1 MKYKIKK
8 IGLGGSVAILT
19 QSYSK
24 LFGLMSTC
32 FATLVVTLMLTSCS
46 YNSGKHS
53 FQTSDEAV
61 TAYNAR
67 LSELR
72 KEDRVT
78 TQHLIAIVNDW
89 RVLDDSVSSCI
100 KRDTI
105 ARPHHSPM
113 AEYRELRDS
122 FHIEL
127 NRLASSKV
135 RNYHD
140 LVLLKEQTNIYADDT
155 DLKQA
160 ANAAQPFFVSLDSL
174 PIYNKGGKKAVM
186 KRYRQFL
193 ATASNRPIA
202 SKEDL
207 LQFIKTEHSYYRTF
221 LQYLPE
227 LAGED
232 VADIRNKTEKCCVQI
247 LRAADNKV
255 ISHKDAMIYIAM
267 RTNLRLIRNAQT
279 AAADLQ
285 SGKVTNEETAQAYLL
300 MLVQPFTVINDLS
313 MAVLSEKDMADLYK
327 LADSL
332 PKDIDRL
339 AKIAKLDKQRLSDMP
354 MLLMKIYLTRLYSPQ
369 ETQTDYAAEFLQRL
383 PFFGATPVAETYGHA

>member
-1 MKYKIKK
+1 MKFIIRT
-8 IGLGGSVAILT
+8 IGLGGSELHLV

-24 LFGLMSTC
+24 LFCMMYTC
-32 FATLVVTLMLTSCS
+32 FATLVVTLMLSSCS
-46 YNSGKHS
+46 DKTGKQS
-53 FQTSDEAV
+53 FHTSDETV
-61 TAYNAR
+61 TAYHTR

-72 KEDRVT
+72 KENKVT
-78 TQHLIAIVNDW
+78 MQRLVAIVDEW
-89 RVLDDSVSSCI
+89 RVLDDSVSACI

-105 ARPHHSPM
+105 ARPHHYPM

-127 NRLASSKV
+127 NRLASSKA

-140 LVLLKEQTNIYADDT
+140 LVLLKEQTNIYADDKE
-155 DLKQA
+155 LKQA
-160 ANAAQPFFVSLDSL
+160 AKAAQPFFASLDSL
-174 PIYNKGGKKAVM
+174 PIYNKGGRKAVM

-193 ATASNRPIA
+193 ATASAKPIA
-202 SKEDL
+202 SKEEL
-207 LQFIKTEHSYYRTF
+207 LQFIRTEHSHYRAF

-247 LRAADNKV
+247 LRAADIKV
-255 ISHKDAMIYIAM
+255 ISHKDAMIYLAM
-267 RTNLRLIRNAQT
+267 RTNLRLIRNAQV

-285 SGKVTNEETAQAYLL
+285 SGKVTDEETAQAYLL
-300 MLVQPFTVINDLS
+300 MLVQPFTAIDDLS
-313 MAVLSEKDMADLYK
+313 MAVLPEKDMTDLYK
-327 LADSL
+327 LADGL

-354 MLLMKIYLTRLYSPQ
+354 TLLMKIYLTRL
-369 ETQTDYAAEFLQRL
+369 
-383 PFFGATPVAETYGHA
+383 

>member
-1 MKYKIKK
+1 MKLKIVEFDTTS
-8 IGLGGSVAILT
+8 GTCRCNASRRCVTPNRTVAIKLT
-19 QSYSK
+19 
-24 LFGLMSTC
+24 TC
-32 FATLVVTLMLTSCS
+32 IATLFATIVLTACS
-46 YNSGKHS
+46 DTSGKQS

-61 TAYNAR
+61 TAYHAR

-78 TQHLIAIVNDW
+78 MQHLVAIVNDW

-105 ARPHHSPM
+105 ARPHHYPM

-127 NRLASSKV
+127 NRLASSKA

-140 LVLLKEQTNIYADDT
+140 LVFLKEQTYIYGEDAE
-155 DLKQA
+155 LKQA
-160 ANAAQPFFVSLDSL
+160 ANTAQPFFASLDSL
-174 PIYNKGGKKAVM
+174 SIYNKDGKKAVM

-193 ATASNRPIA
+193 ATASAKPIT
-202 SKEDL
+202 SKEKL
-207 LQFIKTEHSYYRTF
+207 LQFIKEEHSHYRTF

-255 ISHKDAMIYIAM
+255 ISHKDAMIYLTM
-267 RTNLRLIRNAQT
+267 RTNLRLIRNAQM

-285 SGKVTNEETAQAYLL
+285 SGKVTDEETAQAYVL
-300 MLVQPFTVINDLS
+300 MLVQPFTAIDDLS
-313 MAVLSEKDMADLYK
+313 MAVLTEKDTTDLYK
-327 LADSL
+327 LADGL

-354 MLLMKIYLTRLYSPQ
+354 TLLMKIYLTRL
-369 ETQTDYAAEFLQRL
+369 
-383 PFFGATPVAETYGHA
+383 